1 MHVSIELIFEQMQII
16 NICNNCNP
24 TAVTLKARGTLIH
37 IHALFSPI
45 VDGQVTSWE
54 GYTWDLRKLGLKD
67 LLLKM
72 DTTILS

>member
-24 TAVTLKARGTLIH
+24 TAVTLKATH
-37 IHALFSPI
+37 THALLSLI